1 MMGDVAIIGF
11 SFLLPGGAENEETLW
26 DVLEN
31 KTSLMT
37 QWPKERVNID
47 AFYDP
52 SGSRANTLSSRGGH
66 FINDDLSAFDAPFF
80 SIQAKE
86 AASMDPQHRLSLETT
101 YRAFENAGL
110 PVESLKGS
118 RTAVFAAS
126 MSDDYARMHAKD
138 PDTAPQMVIVGTPPS
153 LLANR
158 ISYHFNLTGPSV
170 HIDTAC
176 SSSTIALDLACQ
188 SLHSGDATLAVV
200 SGANLLL
207 GPEDSVLMSSLGFLS
222 KDSVCYSFDHRATG
236 YGRGEGVISV
246 ILKPIDA
253 AIRDGDIIR
262 AVIRGTGSN
271 QDGRTPVLPQPNAT
285 SQEALIRHV
294 YRKAGL
300 GLDMTRYF
308 EAHGTGTGVGDPIEM
323 RAIGEAFRGIRPPNE
338 PLYVG
343 SIKPNL
349 GHLEAASGLAALLKT
364 VLILEKGVITPNALL
379 EKVNPEIPLEQYNI
393 KVPTECLV
401 WPVAGPRRAS
411 VSSFGFGGS
420 NCHIVVDD
428 AFHYLY
434 ARGLKGNHK
443 TTELAPT
450 RPQSTFLNGVGE
462 HLASPLTNGATNLI
476 QQPKET
482 HKYVNG
488 EVSSM
493 PQLLIWSAATES
505 SLTKW
510 MPQWEEYL
518 QNSITDQEKLNQVAF
533 TLDQRRSRMPWRTY
547 AVIDPESS
555 IQDQAAQLTTKRPT
569 RASGPSPIIFVFTGQ
584 GAQYVNMGIELL
596 RFPLYKSVLERIES
610 IFHELG
616 CEWSLFDE
624 LRSKSN
630 IDKPDYSQ
638 PLCTALQLG
647 LVELLKSFDIVPT
660 VVLGHSSGEIAAAY
674 AAGALS
680 LYSACLVSAQRGKL
694 VASIGTSEKGSM
706 LAVNLSQSEFE
717 EHLTRLKLEIGPQ
730 EVHVACVNSPGNI
743 TLAGPERTI
752 DELSTYFESKEVFS
766 RKLRTGVAYHSPAM
780 DPISS
785 LYEASLGQAQLGVS
799 QASTI
804 PMISSVTGKEV
815 SNAKLASPEY
825 WAKNLRSRVEFSV
838 ALSEAI
844 GLISTVT
851 GNSERIPP
859 DIVEVGPTSA
869 LRRPVTETLNQMRD
883 QKSLP
888 AFNYSSVLARN
899 ESPIR
904 TLFQL
909 VGRLFC
915 NGHDISIPLECF
927 KDASALQRSPLLLT
941 DCPKYP
947 FDHSRKYWEESRLS
961 RDYRLRTASSSKL
974 LGNHFYDWNPLQPRW
989 RNIAS
994 LDVLPWL
1001 RDHEISGTKVYPATA
1016 MLTMAIQAVK
1026 ETISAER
1033 QVSGYYIKDA
1043 KFISPIVVSEE
1054 PGNRT
1059 ETMLHLRPSRL
1070 PFEKETKWFE
1080 IQIFS
1085 YLSERWSEAF
1095 SAIIQVQFTESVD
1108 DIDNGS
1114 EALLRSRKMLQQY
1127 EASVESCDIAID
1139 HEKFYDYCHQH
1150 GHNYG
1155 ESFSLLKDIH
1165 WDGDEVT
1172 IGRID
1177 PPRETDQP
1185 TTDTVHPA
1193 VLDAALH
1200 IFLVQSSIGLSTNTP
1215 TFVPSRVTDAWMA
1228 ASGWQHTETS
1238 NIRLSM
1244 QTHYKPN
1251 GGGLEGAAYALDDK
1265 GRLLW
1270 MLPTV
1275 ELFPVST
1282 NNEPQANEGGNLLY
1296 QLDYKPHMSLLNPQK
1311 LVEFF
1316 NTNRPFRDESA
1327 MSHYFRRLTTLIKLV
1342 LIRTLHGMSEADH
1355 KNTPAFLTRYVSW
1368 MKQVTEPELELA
1380 NGCLADSQDDAK
1392 IESLLQEVEELH
1404 PPWQMFPTIAR
1415 NLPGIL
1421 NGKVDP
1427 LELVFSTGLAES
1439 IYEEQFDGICDER
1452 LARLLSL
1459 MSHENP
1465 NLRILEVGAGTG
1477 RLTGHILSFLHEEEE
1492 KTGSTKFAE
1501 YLYTDISPAFF
1512 ERASEKFTDDRI
1524 KFKTL
1529 DLETDLVNQGISP
1542 EQYDLV
1548 IAGSVL
1554 HATRNLSTTLANIQ
1568 GALKKPSGKL
1578 LFLEMV
1584 APEKL
1589 ITNFGFGVFP
1599 GWWLCEEDWRSSG
1612 PAINEQSWDQLLRD
1626 NGYSGADVCFRDYEG
1641 DAPHLISI
1649 LMTSA
1654 TGLKHSLTNGV
1665 AQKTALFVIDEQT
1678 TQHCQ
1683 IIDEIKRYTSSKS
1696 PWDAQILSID
1706 DMVKRGEPAQSEV
1719 VVFLVETEKAL
1730 LPNLSDDKFE
1740 KLREIMGKVHNL
1752 LWVTLTSLKS
1762 PTYPDFSLA
1771 TGFLRSMRL
1780 QTFKTKIVQLAI
1792 ETDGE
1797 TMSLSESMQ
1806 SIFQVLDTSFLGSST
1821 ELEFVQRQ
1829 GLIHSAR
1836 LVENKALSAAA
1847 TSVHHPQLR
1856 SGPWQPGPALKL
1868 SMKSP
1873 GLLDSFQFVDDE
1885 AFHRSPLGPHEVE
1898 FEAKAWGLSFRDLF
1912 IALGRLE
1919 ETEFGYDCAGVVTRV
1934 GSACGTMFRPGDRV
1948 YAGVLDCMRTFPRA
1962 HVDLLG
1968 KIPDGGSLE
1977 AYASIL
1983 SPGVTAYYALV
1994 TVARLQRGEKIL
2006 IHSASGGTGQMA
2018 IGIAKML
2025 GAEIFATVSNKDK
2038 KQLLMEQFGMKE
2050 DHIFYSRNTSF
2061 SQGIMRVTKGAGMDV
2076 ILNSLAGDG
2085 LRASWECMA
2094 PYGRFI
2100 EIGKADIMADTTLS
2114 MRGFKKNVSFAAV
2127 DVFHLATSR
2136 PQLAAELITKVIDL
2150 FHSKTINHPTP
2161 LHLYPVTKIEDAFRY
2176 FQSGKNTGRIV
2187 LTVDRDDVVQK
2198 LCTEVNAWTFDPNAS
2213 YVVAGGL
2220 GGLGRAVL
2228 SWMASQGARHLIVPS
2243 RSGSSSAAAAEV
2255 MAQLHHVN
2263 IVAPKCDVGDF
2274 DAVSAMLKGC
2284 AEKMPPIKGC
2294 INAAMVLQDAVFQN
2308 MTPAQWQLT
2317 IRSKVKTSWNLHRL
2331 LPQNL
2336 DFFIL
2341 FSSLS
2346 GVYGTVAQTNY
2357 SAGCTFQD
2365 ALARY
2370 RVAQGQKAV
2379 SFDIGWMRNIGI
2391 ISEREDYQRRREN
2404 EANMAQVEDKEL
2416 LALLEI
2422 YCDPACSFVTSED
2435 RAQVLLGAVTP
2446 AMLRSGGH
2454 EVPVSVERPLLSG
2467 FSQLRGSEADKDAQ
2481 QVDTIDPGTQFRNA
2495 TSPAEQ
2501 MDIVV
2506 NALKAKIAR
2515 ALFTSL
2521 DDIEASKTLPDYGV
2535 DSLLAVELRNSIWK
2549 EFQANVAV
2557 FDIMGGATIRR
2568 VGELV
2573 VERSEVTGIEEK

>member
-1 MMGDVAIIGF
+1 MEDIAIIGF
-11 SFLLPGGAENEETLW
+11 SFLLPGGVEDEESLW
-26 DVLEN
+26 NVLEN

-37 QWPKERVNID
+37 PWPKERVNID

-52 SGSRANTLSSRGGH
+52 SGTPANTLSSRGGH
-66 FINDDLSAFDAPFF
+66 FIDGDLSTFDAPFF
-80 SIQAKE
+80 SITAKE
-86 AASMDPQHRLSLETT
+86 AAAMDPQHRLSLETT

-176 SSSTIALDLACQ
+176 SSSTIAIDLACQ

-200 SGANLLL
+200 TGANLLL

-222 KDSVCYSFDHRATG
+222 KESVCYSFDHRATG

-246 ILKPIDA
+246 ILKPIA
-253 AIRDGDIIR
+253 AAVRDRDIIR
-262 AVIRGTGSN
+262 AVIRGTASN

-294 YRKAGL
+294 YQKAGL

-308 EAHGTGTGVGDPIEM
+308 EAHGTGTNVGDPIEIK
-323 RAIGEAFRGIRPPNE
+323 AIGEAFRGIRPPNE
-338 PLYVG
+338 PLFVG
-343 SIKPNL
+343 SIKPNV

-364 VLILEKGVITPNALL
+364 ILILEKGVIAPNALL
-379 EKVNPEIPLEQYNI
+379 EKVNPEIPLERYNI
-393 KVPTECLV
+393 QIPTQCLA

-434 ARGLKGNHK
+434 SRGLKGNHK
-443 TTELAPT
+443 TETLAPAS
-450 RPQSTFLNGVGE
+450 QASNCLNTICE
-462 HLASPLTNGATNLI
+462 QLLSHPTHDATNSVR
-476 QQPKET
+476 QSKKT

-510 MPQWEEYL
+510 MPQWKEYL
-518 QNSITDQEKLNQVAF
+518 QKFVSDQEKLNRVAF
-533 TLDQRRSRMPWRTY
+533 TLDQRRTRMPWRTY
-547 AVIDPESS
+547 AVIDPGPS
-555 IQDQAAQLTTKRPT
+555 ISDQAAQLTTNSPT
-569 RASGPSPIIFVFTGQ
+569 RASGPSPIIFAFTGQ
-584 GAQYVNMGIELL
+584 GAQYCDMGIELL
-596 RFPLYKSVLERIES
+596 RFPLYQSVLRRIDA

-624 LRSKSN
+624 LQSKNN
-630 IDKPDYSQ
+630 IDKPGFSQ
-638 PLCTALQLG
+638 PLCTALQIG
-647 LVELLKSFDIVPT
+647 LVELLKSFGIVPT

-680 LYSACLVSAQRGKL
+680 LYSTCLISVQRGKL
-694 VASIGTSEKGSM
+694 VSSIDTSNNGSM
-706 LAVNLSQSEFE
+706 LAVNLSESDME
-717 EHLTRLKLEIGPQ
+717 EHLTRLKPGIDTREI
-730 EVHVACVNSPGNI
+730 HVACVNSPSNI
-743 TLAGPERTI
+743 TLAGNEGTI
-752 DELSTYFESKEVFS
+752 DQLSRYFESREIFC

-780 DPISS
+780 DQISS
-785 LYEASLGQAQLGVS
+785 LYKASLSRVQLGAS
-799 QASTI
+799 QTSLI

-815 SNAKLASPEY
+815 SNARLASPEY
-825 WAKNLRSRVEFSV
+825 WAENLRSKVEFSE
-838 ALSEAI
+838 ALSEA
-844 GLISTVT
+844 LVLLSTLT
-851 GNSERIPP
+851 EDSDRIPP
-859 DIVEVGPTSA
+859 NIVEVGPYSA
-869 LRRPVTETLNQMRD
+869 LRRPITETLNQQRD
-883 QKSLP
+883 QNTLP
-888 AFNYSSVLARN
+888 AFSYFSVLAKN
-899 ESPIR
+899 DSPIR

-915 NGHDISIPLECF
+915 NGHNISIPLECF
-927 KDASALQRSPLLLT
+927 NNASSQQRGPPLLT
-941 DCPKYP
+941 DCPRYP

-974 LGNHFYDWNPLQPRW
+974 LGSHFYDWNPLQPRW

-994 LDVLPWL
+994 LGVLPWL
-1001 RDHEISGTKVYPATA
+1001 GDHEISGTKVYPATA

-1026 ETISAER
+1026 ETVNAER

-1043 KFISPIVVSEE
+1043 RFISPIVVGEE
-1054 PGNRT
+1054 PGNKT

-1095 SAIIQVQFTESVD
+1095 SATIQVQFKESID

-1114 EALLRSRKMLQQY
+1114 ESLLRSQQMLQQY
-1127 EASVESCDIAID
+1127 EASAKSCNITID
-1139 HEKFYDYCHQH
+1139 REKFYRYCHQH

-1155 ESFSLLKDIH
+1155 KSFSLLQDIR
-1165 WDGDEVT
+1165 WDGNEVA

-1177 PPRETDQP
+1177 VPCETDQP
-1185 TTDTVHPA
+1185 TDTVHPA

-1200 IFLVQSSIGLSTNTP
+1200 IFLVQSSVGLSDSTP

-1228 ASGWQHTETS
+1228 ASGWQHSETS
-1238 NIRLSM
+1238 SIRLSM

-1251 GGGLEGAAYALDDK
+1251 GGGLEGAAYALDDN
-1265 GRLLW
+1265 GGLLW

-1282 NNEPQANEGGNLLY
+1282 NNEPQTNDGANLMY
-1296 QLDYKPHMSLLNPQK
+1296 QLDYKPHMSLLKPRQLAEICNDSKPS
-1311 LVEFF
+1311 
-1316 NTNRPFRDESA
+1316 RDESA
-1327 MSHYFRRLTTLIKLV
+1327 MSHYFTKLTTLIRVVLV
-1342 LIRTLHGMSEADH
+1342 RTLRNMSDADRRH
-1355 KNTPAFLTRYVSW
+1355 TPAFLTRYVTW
-1368 MKQVTEPELELA
+1368 MEQVADQESQLSISENE
-1380 NGCLADSQDDAK
+1380 CLADSQDDAK
-1392 IESLLQEVEELH
+1392 IETLLQEVETLH

-1415 NLPGIL
+1415 NLPDIL
-1421 NGKVDP
+1421 NGMVDP

-1439 IYEEQFDGICDER
+1439 IYEEQFDGICDGR
-1452 LARLLSL
+1452 LARLLGL
-1459 MSHENP
+1459 ISHENP

-1477 RLTGHILSFLHEEEE
+1477 RLTGHILSCLHQEEE

-1512 ERASEKFTDDRI
+1512 ERAAETFTDCRV

-1529 DLETDLVNQGISP
+1529 DLETDIVSQGLCP
-1542 EQYDLV
+1542 DRYDLV

-1554 HATRNLSTTLANIQ
+1554 HATRNLSTTLANIHT
-1568 GALKKPSGKL
+1568 ALRKAGGRL

-1584 APEKL
+1584 APKKL

-1612 PAINEQSWDQLLRD
+1612 PAIDEQSWDQLLRN
-1626 NGYSGADVCFRDYEG
+1626 NGYSGVDICLRDYEG
-1641 DAPHLISI
+1641 DVPHLISI
-1649 LMTSA
+1649 MMTTA
-1654 TGLKHSLTNGV
+1654 TSLEHTLQNGLAH
-1665 AQKTALFVIDEQT
+1665 KTALFVINEQT
-1678 TQHCQ
+1678 TQQ
-1683 IIDEIKRYTSSKS
+1683 YDLAGELQRYNSQETLWDGKTLSLSELIKY
-1696 PWDAQILSID
+1696 
-1706 DMVKRGEPAQSEV
+1706 GEPAQSEV
-1719 VVFLVETEKAL
+1719 VIFLVETENAL
-1730 LPNLSDDKFE
+1730 LPNMSDHMFE
-1740 KLREIMGKVHNL
+1740 ELREVMGKVHNF
-1752 LWVTLTSLKS
+1752 LWVTLTSLRS
-1762 PTYPDFSLA
+1762 PIYPDFSLA

-1780 QTFKTKIVQLAI
+1780 QTFRTKIVTLAL

-1797 TMSLSESMQ
+1797 INSWSEFIP
-1806 SIFQVLDTSFLGSST
+1806 SIFQVLNTSFSSSST

-1836 LVENKALSAAA
+1836 LVENKSLSAAKM
-1847 TSVHHPQLR
+1847 SVHHPELS

-1873 GLLDSFQFVDDE
+1873 GLLESFEFIDDDP
-1885 AFHRSPLGPHEVE
+1885 FRLTPLGPHEVE

-1934 GSACGTMFRPGDRV
+1934 GSACGTMFQPGDRV

-1962 HVDLLG
+1962 HVDSLG
-1968 KIPDGGSLE
+1968 KIPNGGSLE
-1977 AYASIL
+1977 SYASIL

-1994 TVARLQRGEKIL
+1994 TVAHLQRGEKIL

-2038 KQLLMEQFGMKE
+2038 RQLLMEQFDIQE

-2061 SQGIMRVTKGAGMDV
+2061 SKGIMRITKGLGMDV

-2114 MRGFKKNVSFAAV
+2114 MRGFRKNVSFAAV
-2127 DVFHLATSR
+2127 DVFHLATSK
-2136 PQLAAELITKVIDL
+2136 PQLAAKLITKVIDL
-2150 FHSKTINHPTP
+2150 FHSKSIRHPTP
-2161 LHLYPVTKIEDAFRY
+2161 LHLYPISRIEDAFRY

-2187 LTVDRDDVVQK
+2187 LTVGRDDVVPKRCTK
-2198 LCTEVNAWTFDPNAS
+2198 LNAWNFNPNAS
-2213 YVVAGGL
+2213 YVVAGGF

-2228 SWMASQGARHLIVPS
+2228 SWMASKGARHLIVPS
-2243 RSGSSSAAAAEV
+2243 RSGSSSLAAAEV
-2255 MAQLHHVN
+2255 ISQLHHIN
-2263 IVAPKCDVGDF
+2263 IIAPKCDVGDF
-2274 DAVSAMLKGC
+2274 QAVSAMLKEC
-2284 AEKMPPIKGC
+2284 AEQMPPIKGC

-2317 IRSKVKTSWNLHRL
+2317 IRSKVQTSWNLHHL
-2331 LPQNL
+2331 LPQDL

-2365 ALARY
+2365 ALAKY
-2370 RVAQGQKAV
+2370 RVAQGLKAV

-2391 ISEREDYQRRREN
+2391 IAEREDYQRRREN

-2435 RAQVLLGAVTP
+2435 TAQVLLGAVTP
-2446 AMLRSGGH
+2446 AMLRSRGH
-2454 EVPVSVERPLLSG
+2454 EVPVSVERPLFSG
-2467 FSQLRGSEADKDAQ
+2467 FSQLRGIEVDKDAKQ
-2481 QVDTIDPGTQFRNA
+2481 QNIIDPGTQFRNA
-2495 TSPAEQ
+2495 ISSAERT
-2501 MDIVV
+2501 DIVV
-2506 NALKAKIAR
+2506 SALKAKIAR

-2521 DDIEASKTLPDYGV
+2521 DDVEASKTLPDYGV
-2535 DSLLAVELRNSIWK
+2535 DSLLAVELRNSMWK

-2573 VERSEVTGIEEK
+2573 VDRSEITGIAK